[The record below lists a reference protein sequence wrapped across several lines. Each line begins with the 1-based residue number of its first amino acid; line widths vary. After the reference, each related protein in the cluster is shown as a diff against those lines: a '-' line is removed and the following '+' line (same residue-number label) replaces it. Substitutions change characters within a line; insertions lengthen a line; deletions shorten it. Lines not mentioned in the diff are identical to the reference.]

1 MKFKNKKNYFGVEYP
16 PDTDPR
22 WQRLSQQI
30 DPVWAHGVL
39 PIGTVIHPS
48 GWAQMQN
55 MEVWNQIGAER
66 AEKTRLF
73 YEQRAQEEKER
84 ERQIKEQQKQLQIQ
98 QQQLKAQQK
107 QLQSQLSELQRN
119 YERDVR
125 QITRPIDK
133 QYNPQIN
140 ELQKQLKKISK
151 QIN

>member
-1 MKFKNKKNYFGVEYP
+1 MKFKTKKNFFGVEYP

-22 WQRLSQQI
+22 WQRLPQQI

-73 YEQRAQEEKER
+73 MNKGHKKKKKEK
-84 ERQIKEQQKQLQIQ
+84 
-98 QQQLKAQQK
+98 
-107 QLQSQLSELQRN
+107 
-119 YERDVR
+119 
-125 QITRPIDK
+125 DK
-133 QYNPQIN
+133 
-140 ELQKQLKKISK
+140 
-151 QIN
+151 